1 MKKFCYDKCYSVS
14 KIIYDC
20 FIFLS
25 FRTKPLLE
33 TADNNNLFL
42 NKPVNYCKMCDLD
55 DFTME
60 SNVDEDGTKLDIE
73 T

>member
-1 MKKFCYDKCYSVS
+1 MKKFCCEKCYNFG
-14 KIIYDC
+14 KIIYDIC
-20 FIFLS
+20 IFFS

-60 SNVDEDGTKLDIE
+60 SNVDEYGTKLDIE
-73 T
+73 A